1 MIVRRLFALHI
12 VSHLTDIHSYLLH
25 FLHLP
30 NSAGGAAVG
39 ASVGAAVEDS
49 PPIN

>member
-12 VSHLTDIHSYLLH
+12 VKTDIHSYLLH

-30 NSAGGAAVG
+30 NSAGGAVVG

>member
-1 MIVRRLFALHI
+1 MIVRRLIPLLI
-12 VSHLTDIHSYLLH
+12 VNDIHSYLLH